1 MRSSPRPGRRL
12 VSAVTLAVLS
22 GVGLAAL
29 GLSAL
34 GLSALGLAGLG
45 GRAEAAGPRNPY
57 SSFNLSGI
65 NYGAQQWDRAQR
77 EGRSVWPYFNTP
89 VRNSSRGSG
98 VSVGGFVGG
107 GGGAGT
113 IIQRGSYQRPARG
126 FRRFRR

>member
-1 MRSSPRPGRRL
+1 MRFSPRPDRRL

-22 GVGLAAL
+22 GFGLAGLGLAA
-29 GLSAL
+29 
-34 GLSALGLAGLG
+34 LG

>member
-1 MRSSPRPGRRL
+1 MRSSPRTGRRL

>member
-89 VRNSSRGSG
+89 VRNSSRSG